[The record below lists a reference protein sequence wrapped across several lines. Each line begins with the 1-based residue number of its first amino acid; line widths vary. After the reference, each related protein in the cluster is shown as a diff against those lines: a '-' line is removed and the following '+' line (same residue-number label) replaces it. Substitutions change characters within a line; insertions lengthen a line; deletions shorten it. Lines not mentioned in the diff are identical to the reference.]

1 MNQKASTHPT
11 SSTASRVRREQP
23 DPFRFGWRYVRKPGA
38 NGTSELER
46 VPLTPEDVLHPKWG
60 DQIPEPT
67 YQERAR
73 RYIASVLNYWLAY
86 RPHLLV
92 LSDCLVGWGVKGLR
106 DHSPDISVFDGVK
119 DRNRNRKRL
128 SVRRERAWPLMTL
141 EVVSVDPYDRKLRD
155 NDVVVKVKEYFRAG
169 VPLYV
174 IIDQDELD
182 TPHRLLGYQRGSRK
196 YEAMPLDDQGRLR
209 LESVGLL
216 LGLRDDFPVFFDIA
230 TGNAIDDYPE
240 MAQARQAAEA
250 ALAAAQARIQ
260 ELEAQVQ
267 RRSRSKPP
275 RSNHE

>member
-11 SSTASRVRREQP
+11 PSAAAQARRERP
-23 DPFRFGWRYVRKPGA
+23 DPFRFGWRYVHKPDVNGA
-38 NGTSELER
+38 SELER

-60 DQIPEPT
+60 DHIPEPT

-73 RYIASVLNYWLAY
+73 RYIASVLTYRLAY
-86 RPHLLV
+86 RPHVLV

-119 DRNRNRKRL
+119 DCNRNRKRL
-128 SVRRERAWPLMTL
+128 SVRREKAWPLMTL

-174 IIDQDELD
+174 IVDQEELEA
-182 TPHRLLGYQRGSRK
+182 PHRLLGYQRGPRK
-196 YEAMPLDDQGRLR
+196 FEAMPLDEQGRLR

-230 TGNAIDDYPE
+230 TGEAIPDYAE
-240 MAQARQAAEA
+240 MAQARQTAEA

-275 RSNHE
+275 RPNHE